1 MQQGNKEK
9 IFLSGAIFLCAVILA
24 AAVSFLIFYR
34 KETWADHYIESLK
47 YNFDDTAVNMKMKK
61 KEWRKEIS
69 EIFHG
74 AYDFDK
80 DGQAE
85 PVQISFSDGEAGR
98 IMEIA
103 YDGGEALQI
112 SLEPLDVQ
120 RAVTVVGIRYKA
132 DAYLAVLESVYDS
145 EAGMGKLQWEI
156 YRYQDGVFVK
166 EEALL
171 YSGTADGHGIMTE
184 GVLESRSAKRTFVYD
199 VKQDQND
206 YIYCRS
212 VIFAD
217 MKELGI
223 SLPVVTTGWFET
235 AYKRNVKGIF
245 NVIVE

>member
-9 IFLSGAIFLCAVILA
+9 IFLSGAVFLCAVILA

-34 KETWADHYIESLK
+34 RDRWADHYIESLK

-85 PVQISFSDGEAGR
+85 PVQISFSDTEEGR

-103 YDGGEALQI
+103 YGGGEALQI
-112 SLEPLDVQ
+112 SLEPSDVQ
-120 RAVTVVGIRYKA
+120 RAVTVVGIRYEA
-132 DAYLAVLESVYDS
+132 DTYLAVLESVYDS
-145 EAGMGKLQWEI
+145 KAGLGKLQWKI
-156 YRYQDGVFVK
+156 YRYQNGIFVP
-166 EEALL
+166 EEDLIYA
-171 YSGTADGHGIMTE
+171 GMADEQGIMRE
-184 GVLESRSAKRTFVYD
+184 GALESRSAKRTFVYD

-206 YIYCRS
+206 YIYYRS
-212 VIFAD
+212 VVFAD
-217 MKELGI
+217 MKEMGI
-223 SLPVVTTGWFET
+223 RLPFVTTGWFET